1 MNVFKKIATLLK
13 KDTPLKEE
21 LPQASKECCGEGCHS
36 PSEILKSICN
46 DAGIGD
52 RILNQVQALE
62 KFEAWYDGP
71 CDEESV
77 RSSLTE
83 FKLAHPGVN
92 AKLVSIGNL

>member
-13 KDTPLKEE
+13 KDAPLKEE
-21 LPQASKECCGEGCHS
+21 SPQASKECCGEGCHS

>member
-13 KDTPLKEE
+13 KEVRPKGDSSQTSEE
-21 LPQASKECCGEGCHS
+21 CYDSGCHS
-36 PSEILKSICN
+36 PRQILKSICN

-52 RILNQVQALE
+52 RILDQVQALE

-83 FKLAHPGVN
+83 FKLAHPGVS

>member
-13 KDTPLKEE
+13 KDAPD
-21 LPQASKECCGEGCHS
+21 QANKECCGEGCHS
-36 PSEILKSICN
+36 PREIFKSICN

-77 RSSLTE
+77 RSSLAE
-83 FKLAHPGVN
+83 FKLAHPGVS